1 MVSGRTYRRR
11 SYGVLLYR
19 QAYLAAGDQTAHNRV
34 GRTFYAGLRP
44 LAGYRSAKK
53 LFRRPPSFQLA
64 RVVGLWHR
72 GIGRYG
78 LPYHGSA
85 ICCAWTRLSAFRRMQ
100 CSIEVRRKLARRI
113 FTREWSDIISYHL
126 NI

>member
-1 MVSGRTYRRR
+1 MVSGRTDRRCSHR
-11 SYGVLLYR
+11 VLLYR
-19 QAYLAAGDQTAHNRV
+19 PAYLAAGYQTAHNRV
-34 GRTFYAGLRP
+34 GHTLYAGLRS

-53 LFRRPPSFQLA
+53 LFRRPPSFQLE

-85 ICCAWTRLSAFRRMQ
+85 ICRAWTRLSAFRRMQ
-100 CSIEVRRKLARRI
+100 CSIAVRRKLARRI

-126 NI
+126 DI